1 MLAVWWMRPAACW
14 EAPRGIS
21 VGAKAPPTT
30 QGSSTLLSEWLTF
43 SSTSTK
49 WRLLRATASNRNMR
63 WNLFLYNKQQHQRL
77 MLLQD
82 HNRRQQRAAPLCV
95 LYKKWSTS
103 TVYVI
108 KCPVSI
114 VVGQLF
120 QTAVIS
126 QFEAFHLCV
135 HCAIIET
142 VVSMCMSVAENFICF
157 RMWVL
162 I

>member
-63 WNLFLYNKQQHQRL
+63 WNLLQQTATSTANALTGSQQKATTCCSRL
-77 MLLQD
+77 
-82 HNRRQQRAAPLCV
+82 CSV
-95 LYKKWSTS
+95 TCKKWSTS
-103 TVYVI
+103 RVYVI

-114 VVGQLF
+114 IVGQLF

-126 QFEAFHLCV
+126 QAFHLCV
-135 HCAIIET
+135 HCAITET

-157 RMWVL
+157 RMWV
-162 I
+162 II